1 MRSSIFDTAKELY
14 NKYRTNNPYELAEEL
29 GIVVKYRH
37 FKDLK
42 GMYKVIGRVSFIW
55 LHDDLDEITEKVVL
69 MHEIGHHI
77 FHRAIAA
84 STFQEF
90 SLYDMA
96 GKPEVE
102 ANVFAA
108 NMLIS
113 DKELIEIAEEH
124 YTSEQASSMLGLPHQ
139 LVLIKIQDMIDRG
152 YGLCLGYG
160 IRYDFL
166 GF

>member
-1 MRSSIFDTAKELY
+1 MVISLMK
-14 NKYRTNNPYELAEEL
+14 KYRTNDPYELAEEL

-37 FKDLK
+37 FNDLK
-42 GMYKVIGRVSFIW
+42 GMYKVIGRVSYIW
-55 LHDDLDEITEKVVL
+55 LHDELDEITERIVL

-77 FHRAIAA
+77 FHRDIAA
-84 STFQEF
+84 SSFQEF
-90 SLYDMA
+90 SLYDME

-102 ANVFAA
+102 ANIFAA

-113 DKELIEIAEEH
+113 DKSMAELAERN
-124 YTSEQASSMLGLPHQ
+124 YTSEQAACELCMPHQ

-152 YGLCLGYG
+152 YGLCLGYP